1 LVEFLSYIKNALI
14 DLKTKMFIIKMSC
27 VVEYYSDMAHYMR
40 RMIHNSSHILD
51 EDIFDI
57 TDNLIKH
64 HVEVEFRTNNGLT
77 SRHFKVIK
85 SSSSEVYRIRGKN
98 IHITILFN

>member
-1 LVEFLSYIKNALI
+1 
-14 DLKTKMFIIKMSC
+14 MFIIKMSC

-51 EDIFDI
+51 KDIFNI
-57 TDNLIKH
+57 TDNLKQH
-64 HVEVEFRTNNGLT
+64 HVKVEFRTYNGLT

-85 SSSSEVYRIRGKN
+85 SSSSEVYPIHGEN
-98 IHITILFN
+98 IHITILFKD